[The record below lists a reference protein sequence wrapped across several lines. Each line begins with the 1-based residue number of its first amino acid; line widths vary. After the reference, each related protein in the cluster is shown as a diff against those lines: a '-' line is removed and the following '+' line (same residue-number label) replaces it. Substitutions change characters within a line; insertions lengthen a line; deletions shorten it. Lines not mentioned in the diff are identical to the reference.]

1 MMYRIQ
7 LPNHVF
13 VRPRTQTKHKRLKFC
28 FTMGCFRKWC
38 KIRAKN
44 ATCNFAPVIWTEV
57 VLILQS
63 HPDRNDF

>member
-13 VRPRTQTKHKRLKFC
+13 VRPRTQTKHKRLNSC

-44 ATCNFAPVIWTEV
+44 ATCNFASVIWTEV